1 MILKNARLILPDGIQ
16 AGSVCVEEGKIAW
29 ISGAPQA
36 EGIDL
41 GGLYLAPGFVDN
53 HCHGSPDY
61 WHFDH
66 PAEAARWHLQRGTT
80 SLLCSMW
87 RNAGDYSYEQAI
99 VNVKNA
105 MGPGSNIRGVH
116 MEAPYVDA
124 DYGSAGGKAWE
135 IDREEYLRLM
145 KLGKGII
152 RQWTFDPLLPGA
164 EAFAQTAQKENIKL
178 SVCYSKASPEQLR
191 EYLKYGLRIGGH
203 ILCGTGEPET
213 MFRGTREPGSDQFV
227 LTEDKMIA
235 EVIADSLGGH
245 VRPTYLK
252 LIYKCKGADKIALVS
267 DCCAGGD
274 TRGSDVNVID
284 GELYGS
290 QLSLSVAIRNMRRHT
305 GADICDLIKMV
316 TETPAR
322 AVGLYRDRG
331 SIEPGKIADLVVLDE
346 DLNVKAVLL
355 EGEFVRK
362 DF

>member
-1 MILKNARLILPDGIQ
+1 MILKNAKLILDDGIQ
-16 AGSVCVEEGKIAW
+16 EGCLCIENGRIAW
-29 ISGAPQA
+29 ISGAPQG

-41 GGLYLAPGFVDN
+41 RGLYLAPGFVDN
-53 HCHGSPDY
+53 HCHGSARF
-61 WHFDH
+61 WHYEN
-66 PAEAARWHLQRGTT
+66 PAEAASWHLQEGTT

-87 RNAGDYSYEQAI
+87 RNAAPFEDAI
-99 VNVKNA
+99 VKVKDA

-124 DYGSAGGKAWE
+124 DYGSEGGKDWQ
-135 IDREEYLRLM
+135 IDRDEYLRLM
-145 KLGKGII
+145 ELGKGII
-152 RQWTFDPLLPGA
+152 KQWTFDPLLPGA
-164 EAFAQTAQKENIKL
+164 ELFAQTAQKENIKL

-203 ILCGTGEPET
+203 ILCGTGEPKT
-213 MFRGTREPGSDQFV
+213 MFTGTREPGSDQFV

-252 LIYKCKGADKIALVS
+252 LIYQCKGADKIALVS
-267 DCCAGGD
+267 DCCAGGE
-274 TRGSDVNVID
+274 TMGSDVNVIN

-290 QLSLSVAIRNMRRHT
+290 QLTLSVAIRNMRKHT
-305 GADICDLIKMV
+305 GAPICDLIKMV
-316 TETPAR
+316 TSTPAKTI
-322 AVGLYRDRG
+322 GLYNERG

-346 DLNVKAVLL
+346 ELNVKGVLL
-355 EGEFVRK
+355 EGQFIRK

>member
-1 MILKNARLILPDGIQ
+1 MILKNAKLILEDGIQ
-16 AGSVCVEEGKIAW
+16 EGSLCVEDGKIAW
-29 ISGAPQA
+29 ISGAHQE

-41 GGLYLAPGFVDN
+41 EGLYLAPGFVDM
-53 HCHGSPDY
+53 HCHGSAVY
-61 WHFDH
+61 WHFDR
-66 PAEAARWHLQRGTT
+66 PAEAAAWHLREGTT

-87 RNAGDYSYEQAI
+87 RNAAPFEQAI
-99 VNVKNA
+99 MNVKNA

-124 DYGSAGGKAWE
+124 DYGSDGGKTWE
-135 IDREEYLRLM
+135 INREEYLRLM
-145 KLGKGII
+145 EIGRGII
-152 RQWTFDPLLPGA
+152 RQWTFDPLLSGA
-164 EAFAQTAQKENIKL
+164 ELFAQTAQKENIKL

-203 ILCGTGEPET
+203 ILCGTGEPAT
-213 MFRGTREPGSDQFV
+213 MFAGTREPGSDQFV

-245 VRPTYLK
+245 VRPTYLQ
-252 LIYKCKGADKIALVS
+252 LIYRCKGADRIALVS

-274 TRGSDVNVID
+274 TRDSDVNVIN

-290 QLSLSVAIRNMRRHT
+290 QLTLSVAIRNMRKHT
-305 GADICDLIKMV
+305 GASVCDLIKMV
-316 TETPAR
+316 TSTPAKT
-322 AVGLYRDRG
+322 VGLYRDRG

-346 DLNVKAVLL
+346 DLRVKGVLL
-355 EGEFVRK
+355 EGKFVRK